1 MIVFGPALAWGN
13 DGEVIERAQST
24 VNDDSTVS
32 VNSYGQP
39 GRLLNVSR
47 R

>member
-1 MIVFGPALAWGN
+1 MIVFSLALARGD
-13 DGEVIERAQST
+13 DGEVFQRAQST

-39 GRLLNVSR
+39 GRLLSVSR
-47 R
+47 Q